1 MKHLDIRIDGRVQ
14 GVSFRFAAR
23 KKAQSLGVKGYVKN
37 QPDGTV
43 FIEAEGEE
51 KQLNDFLKWCYKG
64 SPLANVMDVKIQ
76 ESKPKHFSTFDINI

>member
-1 MKHLDIRIDGRVQ
+1 MKHLNIKIDGRVQ

-51 KQLNDFLKWCYKG
+51 KQLNEFLKWCYKG
-64 SPLANVMDVKIQ
+64 PTLAKVMDIEIQ
-76 ESKPKHFSTFDINI
+76 ENNPKHFSTFDVGF